1 MNDVLNTSGFLRT
14 SRSFPEDPK
23 LMQSEMNRSYV
34 DLARGINNRTIGFF
48 PVNRSV
54 ANGEQW
60 FITKNQRQQALRE
73 VYQWNDSN
81 LIINHGINFMSL
93 TNLVRFWGTF
103 FDGTYWQNLP
113 YVDITNVTNQ
123 IMIEIDKDNIYIQKG
138 GGSPPNCA
146 NGLVIVEWLSNP

>member
-81 LIINHGINFMSL
+81 LIINQ
-93 TNLVRFWGTF
+93 R
-103 FDGTYWQNLP
+103 
-113 YVDITNVTNQ
+113 
-123 IMIEIDKDNIYIQKG
+123 
-138 GGSPPNCA
+138 
-146 NGLVIVEWLSNP
+146 